1 MTMTMT
7 MTRRLAWI
15 VAVVAAIA
23 GAAGDEPAAPERPR
37 AADVAK
43 EPAPPPPDLHPEAPE
58 PVPPEAL
65 EATIKRGVAFLL
77 KDQNKDGSWGSPE
90 LTGVE
95 IIAGIGSHQAFGA
108 AVTALCVSSLIE
120 VDDGSD
126 AVRRAIERGEDSLF
140 RELPLVRRDRPM
152 LIYNVWAHAY
162 GIQALAHMEK
172 RRPDDEPRRDRIRAL
187 IRQQYDRL
195 TRYESAQGGWGY
207 YDFGA
212 GTQRPDSASTS
223 FVNAAVL
230 EAMHEAKRIGVEPPE
245 QVVRRAIDA
254 TLLQRKPDFTYL
266 YDRDLRSVPVMDINR
281 PGGSLG
287 RSQACNLALRLWGDP
302 AVTDAVLKEWLDRL
316 ITRNG
321 WLDMGRKRPIPHESY
336 FMVAGYFYYFGH
348 YYAALCIPQLPRP
361 DRPFYQDH
369 LARILMAVQ
378 EQDGSWWDYPL
389 YNYHKPYGTA
399 FALMSLRCCRK
410 ETATAP

>member
-1 MTMTMT
+1 MTMTH
-7 MTRRLAWI
+7 RSVWL
-15 VAVVAAIA
+15 VALIAACVFKW
-23 GAAGDEPAAPERPR
+23 AAADEPTAPAERR
-37 AADVAK
+37 AATPK
-43 EPAPPPPDLHPEAPE
+43 EPPPDLHPKPPE
-58 PVPPEAL
+58 PVSPGAL
-65 EATIKRGVAFLL
+65 EASIRRGVAFLL
-77 KDQNKDGSWGSPE
+77 ADQNKDGSWGSPE

-95 IIAGIGSHQAFGA
+95 IVAGIGSHHAFGT
-108 AVTALCVSSLIE
+108 AVTAMCVSALTE

-126 AVRRAIERGEDSLF
+126 AVRRAIERGEDYLL
-140 RELPLVRRDRPM
+140 RELPRVRRDSPM
-152 LIYNVWAHAY
+152 LIYNVWTHAY
-162 GIQALAHMEK
+162 GIQALVHMYG
-172 RRPDDEPRRDRIRAL
+172 RRPDDEPRRARIRDL
-187 IRQQYDRL
+187 IRQQFDRL

-212 GTQRPDSASTS
+212 GTQRPDSSSTS

-230 EAMHEAKRIGVEPPE
+230 EALHEAKRIGVEPPE
-245 QVVRRAIDA
+245 KVVRRAVA
-254 TLLQRKPDFTYL
+254 STLLQRKPDFTYL
-266 YDRDLRSVPVMDINR
+266 YDRDLRDVPVWDINR

-287 RSQACNLALRLWGDP
+287 RSQACNLALRLWGDTK
-302 AVTDAVLKEWLDRL
+302 VTDAILTQWLDRL

-336 FMVAGYFYYFGH
+336 FLVAGYFYYFGH
-348 YYAALCIPQLPRP
+348 YYAALCIEQLPPP

-389 YNYHKPYGTA
+389 YNYHRPYGTA

-410 ETATAP
+410 AAGTP